1 MDLKKYI
8 KGLLKKAPEKE
19 PAHPHPY
26 IPYPYIPKTTR
37 IPLCYLSAKEY
48 EESNEFQKKHRDCCR
63 RVLKKEFFSSTGGGF
78 SFIVTPTGIGDCI
91 TIRCNSCGEEK
102 DITDTSSW

>member
-8 KGLLKKAPEKE
+8 KGLSKKAPEKE
-19 PAHPHPY
+19 PAHPY
-26 IPYPYIPKTTR
+26 IPPKTPKTTR

-63 RVLKKEFFSSTGGGF
+63 RVLNKEFFSSTGGGF
-78 SFIVTPTGIGDCI
+78 SYIVTPTGIGNCI

>member
-1 MDLKKYI
+1 MDLKEYI
-8 KGLLKKAPEKE
+8 KGLPKKAPEKE
-19 PAHPHPY
+19 PAHPY
-26 IPYPYIPKTTR
+26 IPPKTTR

-63 RVLKKEFFSSTGGGF
+63 RVLGKEFFSSTGGGF